1 MNMDKNYKLTDKYC
15 FNALKSLAGM
25 LAMILGLV
33 GFTTLT
39 FADEV
44 CPKRGGILKT
54 VDMHYKKV
62 DPTQRENPFYF
73 MPLIYDSLLDTNLDL
88 SLSPGL
94 AEAMPTQIDDL
105 TFVFKLRK
113 GVKFHDGTDFNAAA
127 VVYNVKRL
135 QKGTVISPFT
145 GTWKRFLNQVTATDS
160 HTVKFELKEP
170 WPSFLWGVASSLRI
184 GSPTLMAKL
193 GKDYGLKEAAGTGP
207 FMLESFKPKKSIKL
221 VRNPNYYRKGEPCL
235 DGFHAQ
241 TIKSGKVRIL
251 SLKKGDLDVINT
263 FPESQFPQLKGD
275 GKIIVEEGKASTLT
289 LLPMNTRH
297 PALKDKRVR
306 QAIQYAVNGKV
317 LIDNVYRGA
326 GVEVES
332 IFPPWHPAFT
342 KADDLSPIRQ
352 NLEKAKELLRQA
364 GYGPGGKVLKLSL
377 ETGSGGA
384 HVQRGVLLQAQLKE
398 VGIQLNVKNI
408 SGGQMFSNMRS
419 GKYQLALWQMLGG
432 PTMKDY
438 TWNLYSGDGGNNVT
452 FYNKEGGYQNPK
464 VNDLA
469 DAIVATEDANE
480 VRDKIK
486 ELQKI
491 VFEDVPYIFLNF
503 RNHRTARQSYV
514 KNFTTGKLKGRED
527 IRRTWMD
534 K

>member
-1 MNMDKNYKLTDKYC
+1 MFEKNKKTNNKSYKK
-15 FNALKSLAGM
+15 FLKSVVGFSAL
-25 LAMILGLV
+25 LGLI
-33 GFTTLT
+33 GFSTPVQ
-39 FADEV
+39 ADEV

-73 MPLIYDSLLDTNLDL
+73 MPLIYDSLLDTNPDL

-94 AEAMPTQIDDL
+94 AEAMPKQINDL
-105 TFVFKLRK
+105 TYVFKLRK
-113 GVKFHDGTDFNAAA
+113 GIKFHDGTDFNAES
-127 VVYNVKRL
+127 VVYNVERL
-135 QKGTVISPFT
+135 KAGKIISPFT
-145 GTWKRFLNQVTATDS
+145 GTWKRFVKKASSTDS
-160 HTVKFELKEP
+160 HTVKFELNEK
-170 WPSFLWGVASSLRI
+170 WPSFLWGIASSLRI
-184 GSPTLMAKL
+184 GSPTLMEKL
-193 GKDYGLKEAAGTGP
+193 GNDYGLKKAAGTGP
-207 FMLESFKPKKSIKL
+207 FMLDSFKAKKMIRL

-235 DGFHAQ
+235 DGFYAQ

-263 FPESQFPQLKGD
+263 FPESQFPQLRGD
-275 GKIIVEEGKASTLT
+275 NNIIVEEGKASTLT

-297 PALKDKRVR
+297 PALKNKKVR

-342 KADDLSPIRQ
+342 KAADLSPIRQ
-352 NLEKAKELLRQA
+352 NIEKAKALLKEA
-364 GYGPGGKVLKLSL
+364 GYGPGGKTLTLSL

-384 HVQRGVLLQAQLKE
+384 HVQRGVLLQAQLKAA
-398 VGIQLNVKNI
+398 GIQLKVKNI

-452 FYNKEGGYQNPK
+452 FYNKKGGFQNPK
-464 VNDLA
+464 VNDLTN
-469 DAIVATEDANE
+469 AIVATEDADS
-480 VRDKIK
+480 VRGKIK
-486 ELQKI
+486 ELQQI
-491 VFEDVPYIFLNF
+491 VFDDVPYIFLNF

-514 KNFTTGKLKGRED
+514 KNFQTGKLKGRED
-527 IRRTWMD
+527 IRQVWID